1 MNINLL
7 YTITLIP
14 SILFIITSIT
24 SVFKQKNNLFL
35 VKKMSL
41 IAAIL
46 GVGTSIA
53 CFFILIN
60 KEVIESPFIGI
71 NNIGFSFRY
80 DTLSVIML
88 SMISILSF
96 IVIRFSHNY
105 LDGDDKQNIFIGRL
119 SATIAS
125 VQLLVISGNLGV
137 LFISWVLTSVFLQ
150 RLLLFYKDRP
160 RAKIAATKK
169 FIVARV
175 GDLSLLI
182 AFYLL
187 YIRFDSGNLE
197 IIFQSIQSKGSIGG
211 IEDIA
216 ILIGIAAILK
226 SAQFPLHG
234 WLIEVMETPTP
245 VSALLHAG
253 LLNAGPF
260 LVIRMANII
269 ELSEYTSI
277 FLIVIGSLTAVFA
290 SIVYLTQTSIKTALG
305 YSSIAHMGF
314 SLFVCGLG
322 LYPAALL
329 HLVAHSFYKAHAFLS
344 SGSAIEVVQTSKL
357 NSNQRIG
364 NPLRIFAGII
374 LGFSTYALFAWMWG
388 VNVNENI
395 YLFILGGIIALGLS
409 RIFTSSLDSNGSVY
423 SFIQLGILATII
435 TNSFFVFENLFHS
448 ALKPLVPNQ
457 LPPSFAEYTIVGVI
471 TLIYISV
478 VFIQIFSPNI
488 KQHVFTQKMAIH
500 FKNGLY
506 LNVLFDRLVRSI
518 NVNEINEESSI
529 KDKPV
534 LVTNETYSKQKLK
547 EIYS

>member
-7 YTITLIP
+7 YIITLIP
-14 SILFIITSIT
+14 TLLFIITSIT
-24 SVFKQKNNLFL
+24 SVFKQKNNLIL

-41 IAAIL
+41 IAAVL
-46 GVGTSIA
+46 GVFTSIA
-53 CFFILIN
+53 CYFLLIN
-60 KEVIESPFIGI
+60 NEVIESPFIGFK
-71 NNIGFSFRY
+71 NIGFSFRY
-80 DTLSVIML
+80 DTLSIIML

-105 LDGDDKQNIFIGRL
+105 LDGDDKQSIFIGRL

-260 LVIRMANII
+260 IVIRMANII

-277 FLIVIGSLTAVFA
+277 FLIVIGGLTAVFA

-357 NSNQRIG
+357 NSNKRIG

-388 VNVNENI
+388 VSVNENI

-423 SFIQLGILATII
+423 SFINLGILATII

-448 ALKPLVPNQ
+448 ALEPLVPNQ
-457 LPPSFAEYTIVGVI
+457 LPPSFTEYIIVGVI
-471 TLIYISV
+471 SLIYISV

-488 KQHVFTQKMAIH
+488 KQHIFTQKMAIH

-506 LNVLFDRLVRSI
+506 MNVLFDRLVRSI
-518 NVNEINEESSI
+518 NVTEIKEESTV
-529 KDKPV
+529 KDKTLIV
-534 LVTNETYSKQKLK
+534 SNETYSKQKLE